1 MMAMVFRI
9 LFILAIIYLIAKR
22 MEDKKNEN
30 FEERDN

>member
-1 MMAMVFRI
+1 MAMVFGI
-9 LFILAIIYLIAKR
+9 LFIVAIIYLIAKS

>member
-1 MMAMVFRI
+1 MMAMVFGI